1 MFLVDSL
8 RVCLGQYS
16 QPACIRM
23 RCRSTGGFCQSGGR
37 RGHRQSGR
45 TFGTFASCS
54 CGENWVAN
62 EKMRHQ
68 IRDVRK
74 HDVHTRQLRGE
85 RFLVWQAIGWT
96 WVYQSV
102 FNLVQEDQCQTERK
116 NNQHMFILK
125 HTCNF
130 IFPVSWVF
138 DVFGTQVYVLLGW
151 CDKSMSRN
159 HRTQSRHESSLWVF
173 DLSNIIIHIQPPSP
187 HPNSSIWCGLRSAAS
202 YGTSTVKPMSCEQ
215 ARVPW
220 KSCCSAKEK
229 YSYWKN
235 RWHSHPVAIMLVV
248 VFYII

>member
-37 RGHRQSGR
+37 RGHRQGGR

-138 DVFGTQVYVLLGW
+138 DVFGTQVYVLLGLVW
-151 CDKSMSRN
+151 QINVSKSSNTIKAWIKSVSFWLVQHHHTHPATITPSQLLHLMWSQVGCVVWN
-159 HRTQSRHESSLWVF
+159 LHGQTDVLWTGEGSMKILLFSKREVQ
-173 DLSNIIIHIQPPSP
+173 L
-187 HPNSSIWCGLRSAAS
+187 LK
-202 YGTSTVKPMSCEQ
+202 T
-215 ARVPW
+215 
-220 KSCCSAKEK
+220 
-229 YSYWKN
+229 
-235 RWHSHPVAIMLVV
+235 
-248 VFYII
+248 